1 MSNSENNTEQ
11 NGTQLLAF
19 FVVYFLNNTIYFN
32 TDWQVC
38 FPFRMFFFAFWGV
51 CGGGGDICYLTV
63 QNKKLPNENNFFSS
77 QKKNLNW
84 NFDYL

>member
-51 CGGGGDICYLTV
+51 CGGGGGDICYLTV

-84 NFDYL
+84 NFDF